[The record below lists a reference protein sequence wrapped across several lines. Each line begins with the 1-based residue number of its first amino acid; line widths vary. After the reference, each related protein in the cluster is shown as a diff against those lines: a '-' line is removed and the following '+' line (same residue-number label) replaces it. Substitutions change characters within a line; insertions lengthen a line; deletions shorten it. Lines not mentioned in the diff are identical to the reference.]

1 MTSIFWGPLPVM
13 TLTIRQF
20 IGGRAVRV
28 VTALGF
34 LPCVFALIYLLNQ
47 ESATRIEF
55 LRDTV
60 LNGLF
65 FPTLLPITVL
75 ILATGALGNEVE
87 DRTLPYLTLKP
98 LTRLRIVLEKWLGSI
113 AVAIP
118 AICSGILVTSLIVLR
133 DESSDDKRTII
144 GALVATAIGICAYT
158 AIFMFISLI
167 IQRALLVGIIYTF
180 VWESILGRYLPG
192 LRIVSVRHF
201 VTSIYERIQDQPEY
215 FSDGIAAL
223 SSAIIVLVATTIV
236 TLLLS
241 TRRLNRMSLD

>member
-34 LPCVFALIYLLNQ
+34 LPCLFALIYLLNQ

-98 LTRLRIVLEKWLGSI
+98 LRRFRIVFEKWLGSI
-113 AVAIP
+113 VVAIP

-133 DESSDDKRTII
+133 DEASDDKRTIV

-158 AIFMFISLI
+158 AIFMFVSLI

-201 VTSIYERIQDQPEY
+201 VTSIYERIQNQPDLY
-215 FSDGIAAL
+215 SDGIAAL
-223 SSAIIVLVATTIV
+223 SSAIIVLAATTAV

-241 TRRLNRMSLD
+241 TRRLQRMSLD